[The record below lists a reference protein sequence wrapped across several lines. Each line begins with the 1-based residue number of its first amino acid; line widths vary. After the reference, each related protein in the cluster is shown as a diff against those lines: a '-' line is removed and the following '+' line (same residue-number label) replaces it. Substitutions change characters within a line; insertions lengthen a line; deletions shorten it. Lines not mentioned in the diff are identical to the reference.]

1 MPLLECVPNIS
12 EGRDLAAVARIADAL
27 SRVPGV
33 RLLDRHSDAVHH
45 RSVFTLVGAAGPL
58 RAAVLALFDGALAE
72 LDVSAQRGAHP
83 RIGAV
88 DVVPFVPLSG
98 ATMADAVAAARAT
111 AADVAARFG
120 VPVFLYEAAAS
131 ATWRRALQDVRR
143 GQFEG
148 LAAKLQR
155 PEWQPDFGPAVPHPR
170 LGAVAIGARGILVA
184 YNINLATTRLEVA
197 ARIAAVVRES
207 SGGLPCVKAMGLAL
221 PGRGLV
227 QVSMNLTDIDRTSI
241 ADVFDAV
248 SREAARDGVE
258 VLESEVVGLLPAR
271 ALLGA
276 ATRFLR
282 LPGFDADR
290 LLETRLAP

>member
-12 EGRDLAAVARIADAL
+12 EGRDLGAVARIADAL

-45 RSVFTLVGAAGPL
+45 RSVFTLVGAADPL
-58 RAAVLALFDGALAE
+58 RAAVLALFEGALAE

-98 ATMADAVAAARAT
+98 ATMADAVTAARAT
-111 AADVAARFG
+111 GEEVAARFG
-120 VPVFLYEAAAS
+120 VPVFLYEAAAT

>member
-1 MPLLECVPNIS
+1 MPLLECVPNLS
-12 EGRDLAAVARIADAL
+12 EGRDLAAIARIADAMA
-27 SRVPGV
+27 RVPGV
-33 RLLDRHSDAVHH
+33 RVLDRHSDAVHH
-45 RSVFTLVGAAGPL
+45 RSVFTLVGAADPL
-58 RAAVLALFDGALAE
+58 RAAVLALFEAALAE
-72 LDVSAQRGAHP
+72 VDVSTQRGAHP

-88 DVVPFVPLSG
+88 DVVPFVPLTE

-111 AADVAARFG
+111 AEEVAARFG

-131 ATWRRALQDVRR
+131 GAGRRALQDVRR

-221 PGRGLV
+221 PERGLV

-241 ADVFDAV
+241 ADVFDVV
-248 SREAARDGVE
+248 SREAARDGVQ
-258 VLESEVVGLLPAR
+258 VFESEVVGLLPAR

-276 ATRFLR
+276 AARFLR
-282 LPGFDADR
+282 LPGLAADR

>member
-45 RSVFTLVGAAGPL
+45 RSVFTLVGAADPL
-58 RAAVLALFDGALAE
+58 RAAVLALFEGALAE

-98 ATMADAVAAARAT
+98 ATMADAVTAARAT
-111 AADVAARFG
+111 GEEVAARFG
-120 VPVFLYEAAAS
+120 VPVFLYEAAAT

>member
-12 EGRDLAAVARIADAL
+12 EGRDLGAVARIADAL

-45 RSVFTLVGAAGPL
+45 RSVFTLVGAADPL
-58 RAAVLALFDGALAE
+58 RAAVLALFEGALAE

-98 ATMADAVAAARAT
+98 ATMADAVTAARAT
-111 AADVAARFG
+111 GEEVAARFG
-120 VPVFLYEAAAS
+120 VPVFLYEAAAT

-227 QVSMNLTDIDRTSI
+227 QVSMNLTDIDR
-241 ADVFDAV
+241 
-248 SREAARDGVE
+248 SRPRRRRGARE
-258 VLESEVVGLLPAR
+258 
-271 ALLGA
+271 
-276 ATRFLR
+276 
-282 LPGFDADR
+282 
-290 LLETRLAP
+290 

>member
-45 RSVFTLVGAAGPL
+45 RSVFTLVGAADPL

-98 ATMADAVAAARAT
+98 ATMADAVTAARAT
-111 AADVAARFG
+111 GAEVAARFG
-120 VPVFLYEAAAS
+120 VPVFLYEAAAT
-131 ATWRRALQDVRR
+131 APWRRALQDVRR